1 MILYL
6 VRNAEAKSEAEDPSR
21 PLSEKGLRDIKKMA
35 SYVSRLNIKV
45 DQILHST
52 KLRARQTAEVLNENL
67 KQHRGISETDGL
79 APLDDP
85 HKWAELLKSTTNDT
99 ILVGHLP
106 HLGKLASLLLCRD
119 SDRNFLA
126 FKSAGMVCLKREDNG
141 MWFLQWM
148 LTPGIVL

>member
-6 VRNAEAKSEAEDPSR
+6 VRHAEAKSEVEDTTR
-21 PLSEKGLRDIKKMA
+21 PLSDKGLQEIKKMA

-67 KQHRGISETDGL
+67 KPPKGISDVDAL

-85 HKWAELLKSTTNDT
+85 NKWAERLKSITNDT

-106 HLGKLASLLLCRD
+106 HLGKLASLLLCGD
-119 SDRNFLA
+119 VDRNFLA
-126 FKSAGMVCLKREDNG
+126 FKSAGMVCFKREDNG
-141 MWFLQWM
+141 TWSLQWM
-148 LTPGIVL
+148 LTPEIVL